1 MPIGENTQKT
11 QIKIH
16 LTHKKNVTW
25 ILTTLQFWMMVIIIE
40 IENSEVNTGLEGE
53 TSNSFLT

>member
-16 LTHKKNVTW
+16 LIHKNNVTW
-25 ILTTLQFWMMVIIIE
+25 IFTTLQSWVMVIIIE
-40 IENSEVNTGLEGE
+40 IENNEVNTGLEAE
-53 TSNSFLT
+53 TSNFFLT